1 MKPKKDNPGV
11 YPPPPLFYVI
21 LFFLSIVLQS
31 YFPITKT
38 IFESSFI
45 KALSPVC
52 IGIGVLFL
60 LPALI
65 TFFRSKNTLITI
77 KPASS
82 LQTTGIYKISR
93 NPMYVGLL
101 FIYVGIA
108 IIKGNWWTFILIP
121 FVIYIVTRFV
131 IINEEKYLERAF
143 GHAYLNYKIQTRRW
157 L

>member
-1 MKPKKDNPGV
+1 MKSKKDNPGV

-21 LFFLSIVLQS
+21 IFFLSILLQN
-31 YFPITKT
+31 YFPITKI
-38 IFESSFI
+38 IFERVFI
-45 KALSPVC
+45 KTFSPIC

-60 LPALI
+60 LPALVS
-65 TFFRSKNTLITI
+65 FFKSKNTLITI
-77 KPASS
+77 KPATS

-93 NPMYVGLL
+93 NPMYIGLL

-121 FVIYIVTRFV
+121 FVLYIVTRFV

-143 GHAYLNYKIQTRRW
+143 GQEYLNYKIKVRRW